1 MAKTKITLR
10 DLAEEIGVS
19 ASRLREILSELGVSE
34 EEARR
39 GLDEEVAQVIRE
51 MAQEL
56 ASELKTLTLSREI
69 TVRELA
75 EALGRPPTD
84 IQRLLMTK
92 YGKLLTPVQKV
103 DPELAEKIAAEY
115 GFTVRW
121 EAPQPVEKPAPQPP
135 TGAAVSGAQP
145 RPPVVTIMGH
155 VDHGKTTLLD
165 YIRKTRVAEREYGG
179 ITQHIGAYQAEANG
193 KLITFLD
200 TPGHEAFTAMR
211 ARGAQVTDIVVL
223 VVAADDGVMPQT
235 IEAINH
241 ARNANV
247 PIIVAINKIDKPEA
261 DPDRVMRQL
270 AQHGLIP
277 EAWGGDTICV
287 PVSALTG
294 QGVDTLLEMI
304 LLVAELAEL
313 KADPK
318 AEFKGTVIEAKLDKG
333 RGPVATILVQQGT
346 LRRGDVL
353 VVGKTWGK
361 VRAMFDHTGKQL
373 DSALPSTPVEVMG
386 LNDVPVAGD
395 RAERVESEA
404 RARQIVEERR
414 EAEKRPDVQRLTRR
428 VNLAELF
435 KQLQAGE
442 TKTLNI
448 ILKADTYGSVE
459 AIRDSLLKL
468 EKPEGVELKI
478 INANVGNIT
487 EADIDLAIAAEAVV
501 LGFNVKVEGSA
512 QAKAKAH
519 RVDVRVYRIIYELLE
534 EVEKALK
541 GLLEPERREVVLGT
555 AEVRAV
561 FRLSK
566 GLVVAG
572 CYVLEGKIV
581 RNALARVIR
590 NGEVIHQSKIATLRH
605 FKEDRREIA
614 AGYECGLTLEGFD
627 DYREG
632 DRIECYEI
640 QEVERK

>member
-1 MAKTKITLR
+1 MAKTKLTLQ
-10 DLAEEIGVS
+10 DLAAEIGVS
-19 ASRLREILSELGVSE
+19 AARLKQILSELGISE
-34 EEARR
+34 AEAKR
-39 GLDEEVAQVIRE
+39 GLDDETVQAIKE

-56 ASELKTLTLSREI
+56 ADELKTLVLPREL

-75 EALGRPPTD
+75 EALERPYTE
-84 IQRLLMTK
+84 IQKILMTK
-92 YGKLLTPVQKV
+92 YGKLLTPVQKIE
-103 DPELAEKIAAEY
+103 PELAEKVAAEF
-115 GFTVRW
+115 GLTVQW
-121 EAPQPVEKPAPQPP
+121 QAPQPAEQPAPQPP
-135 TGAAVSGAQP
+135 TKAVVSGEQP

-155 VDHGKTTLLD
+155 VDHGKTSLLD

-179 ITQHIGAYQAEANG
+179 ITQHIGAYQAEVNG

-261 DPDRVMRQL
+261 NPDLVMSQL
-270 AQHGLIP
+270 AQHGLVP

-294 QGVDTLLEMI
+294 EGVDTLLEMI

-333 RGPVATILVQQGT
+333 RGPLATILVQQGT

-373 DSALPSTPVEVMG
+373 DSATPSTPVEVMG

-404 RARQIVEERR
+404 RAREIVEERL
-414 EAEKRPDVQRLTRR
+414 EAEKRSEGQRPMRR

-459 AIRDSLLKL
+459 AIRDALLKL

-487 EADIDLAIAAEAVV
+487 EADIDFAIAAEAVV
-501 LGFNVKVEGSA
+501 LGFNVKVESA
-512 QAKAKAH
+512 AQNKAKAS

-534 EVEKALK
+534 EVQKALK

-555 AEVRAV
+555 AEVRAI

-566 GLVVAG
+566 GIVVAG
-572 CYVLEGKIV
+572 CYVLDGKLV
-581 RNALARVIR
+581 RNAPARLIR

-605 FKEDRREIA
+605 LKEDRREIP

-627 DYREG
+627 AYQEG

-640 QEVERK
+640 QEVER

>member
-1 MAKTKITLR
+1 MAKTKISVR
-10 DLAEEIGVS
+10 DLAAELGISV
-19 ASRLREILSELGVSE
+19 SRLQQMLTELGVSE
-34 EEARR
+34 QEAKQ
-39 GLDEEVAQVIRE
+39 GLDEETAQVIKE

-56 ASELKTLTLSREI
+56 AGDLKTLVLPREL

-75 EALGRPPTD
+75 EAMERSPTE
-84 IQRLLMTK
+84 IQRHIMTRH
-92 YGKLLTPVQKV
+92 GKLLTPVQKV
-103 DPELAEKIAAEY
+103 DPELAEKVAADF
-115 GFTVRW
+115 GLTVQW
-121 EAPQPVEKPAPQPP
+121 ETPKPAEKVAPQPP
-135 TGAAVSGAQP
+135 TKVAVSGAQP

-155 VDHGKTTLLD
+155 VDHGKTSLLD

-179 ITQHIGAYQAEANG
+179 ITQHIGAYQAEVNG

-235 IEAINH
+235 VEAINH
-241 ARNANV
+241 AKNAKV

-261 DPDRVMRQL
+261 NPDRVMQQL
-270 AQHGLIP
+270 TQYELIP

-287 PVSALTG
+287 PVSAITG
-294 QGVDTLLEMI
+294 EGVDTLLEMI

-318 AEFKGTVIEAKLDKG
+318 AEFQGTVIEAKLDKG

-346 LRRGDVL
+346 LKRGDIL

-361 VRAMFDHTGKQL
+361 IRAMFDHTGKSV
-373 DSALPSTPVEVMG
+373 DAATPSMPVEVMG
-386 LNDVPVAGD
+386 LSEVPVAGD
-395 RAERVESEA
+395 KAERVDSEA
-404 RARQIVEERR
+404 RARQIVEERL
-414 EAEKRPDVQRLTRR
+414 EAEKRPEVQRPTRR

-435 KQLQAGE
+435 KQMQEGE
-442 TKTLNI
+442 TRSLNI

-459 AIRDSLLKL
+459 AIRDALLKL

-487 EADIDLAIAAEAVV
+487 EADIDFAIAAEAVV
-501 LGFNVKVEGSA
+501 LGFNVKVESNA
-512 QAKAKAH
+512 QNKAKAS
-519 RVDVRVYRIIYELLE
+519 RVDVRTYRIIYELLE

-541 GLLEPERREVVLGT
+541 GMLEPEFKEVVLGT

-561 FRLSK
+561 FKLSK
-566 GLVVAG
+566 GIVVAG
-572 CYVLEGKIV
+572 CYVLDGKIV
-581 RNALARVIR
+581 RNAPARLIR
-590 NGEVIHQSKIATLRH
+590 NGEVIHESKISTLRH
-605 FKEDRREIA
+605 LKEDRREIP
-614 AGYECGLTLEGFD
+614 AGYECGLTMEGFS
-627 DYREG
+627 DYKEG

-640 QEVERK
+640 QEVER

>member
-19 ASRLREILSELGVSE
+19 TNRLREILSELGISE
-34 EEARR
+34 QEARR
-39 GLDEEVAQVIRE
+39 GIDEEVAQVVKE

-56 ASELKTLTLSREI
+56 AGALKTLVLPREL

-75 EALGRPPTD
+75 EALERPPTE
-84 IQRLLMTK
+84 IQKLLMTK

-103 DPELAEKIAAEY
+103 DPELAEKVVAEF
-115 GFTVRW
+115 GLTVQW
-121 EAPQPVEKPAPQPP
+121 ETPQPVEKPAPQPP
-135 TGAAVSGAQP
+135 TRAVVSGAQP

-155 VDHGKTTLLD
+155 VDHGKTSLLD

-179 ITQHIGAYQAEANG
+179 ITQHIGAYQAEVNG

-261 DPDRVMRQL
+261 DPDRVMTQL
-270 AQHGLIP
+270 AQQGLIP

-313 KADPK
+313 RADPK

-333 RGPVATILVQQGT
+333 RGPLATILVQQGT

-386 LNDVPVAGD
+386 LSDVPSAGD
-395 RAERVESEA
+395 HAERVESEA

-414 EAEKRPDVQRLTRR
+414 EAEKRPEVQRPTRR

-448 ILKADTYGSVE
+448 ILKADT
-459 AIRDSLLKL
+459 
-468 EKPEGVELKI
+468 
-478 INANVGNIT
+478 
-487 EADIDLAIAAEAVV
+487 
-501 LGFNVKVEGSA
+501 
-512 QAKAKAH
+512 
-519 RVDVRVYRIIYELLE
+519 
-534 EVEKALK
+534 
-541 GLLEPERREVVLGT
+541 
-555 AEVRAV
+555 
-561 FRLSK
+561 
-566 GLVVAG
+566 
-572 CYVLEGKIV
+572 
-581 RNALARVIR
+581 
-590 NGEVIHQSKIATLRH
+590 
-605 FKEDRREIA
+605 
-614 AGYECGLTLEGFD
+614 
-627 DYREG
+627 
-632 DRIECYEI
+632 
-640 QEVERK
+640 